1 MKKIFFLTVLL
12 LCFSIDINAQAGIAV
27 TPGRVYFKLL
37 PGAENTHQIKVTNPT
52 DRELEVGVSFSDWNY
67 NNEGGNNIQAAGTLD
82 NSCSDWIQVLPET
95 YFILEPRETRDVE
108 VYMNVPANADTE
120 MPVRTSMI
128 FFTQL
133 NPGQPGAG
141 RGPGI
146 QVTVRMGV
154 KIYHTFEQQSINELD
169 IEDFKQYTNDKED
182 DILEL
187 HVRNTGKIWTN
198 GVVNWE
204 LFNQDTGK
212 KTKLNEKEFYT
223 LPNDLRHVTQEL
235 PEGLEPGNYTATA
248 IVTYGESDIIN
259 IAEKDFTK
267 E

>member
-1 MKKIFFLTVLL
+1 MFLTVLL
-12 LCFSIDINAQAGIAV
+12 LSFSIEVNAQAGIAV
-27 TPGRVYFKLL
+27 TPGRVYFELL
-37 PGAENTHQIKVTNPT
+37 PGAENTQRIKVTNPT

-67 NNEGGNNIQAAGTLD
+67 NNDGGNNIQEVGTLD

-108 VYMNVPANADTE
+108 VYMSVPQNTDTE
-120 MPVRTSMI
+120 TPVRTSMI

-133 NPGQPGAG
+133 NPGQSSGE

-154 KIYHTFEQQSINELD
+154 KVYHTFERSSTNELS
-169 IEDFKQYTNDKED
+169 IEDFKRYTNKNNQDL
-182 DILEL
+182 LEI
-187 HVRNTGKIWTN
+187 HVKNTGNIWTN
-198 GVVNWE
+198 GTVNWE
-204 LFNQDTGK
+204 LFNQYTGK
-212 KTKLNEKEFYT
+212 KTKLAEQEFYT
-223 LPNDLRHVTQEL
+223 LPNDLRYVAQAL
-235 PEGLEPGNYTATA
+235 PEDLEPGNYTASA
-248 IVTYGESDIIN
+248 IVTYGDSDTIN